1 MSAAFL
7 YYYVGDHRGTIAM
20 SFFEELKRRNVVKMA
35 ALYAVASWLIL
46 QVADVL
52 FDALELPSTWARL
65 ILAILILGF
74 PLALIFAWVYE
85 MTPEGLKREP
95 DVDRSQSV
103 THSTGRKINILIVVL
118 LVLAIATVAVDRLVP
133 EPTTIADAP
142 ANDSPVDATATGLPS
157 DKSIAVLPFD
167 NRSSREEDQFF
178 IVVRIHKM
186 SIYQC

>member
-1 MSAAFL
+1 
-7 YYYVGDHRGTIAM
+7 M

-46 QVADVL
+46 QIADVL

-85 MTPEGLKREP
+85 MTPEGLKREN

-103 THSTGRKINILIVVL
+103 THTTGRKINTLIVVL
-118 LVLAIATVAVDRLVP
+118 LVLAIATVVVDRLMP
-133 EPTTIADAP
+133 ETTVADAP
-142 ANDSPVDATATGLPS
+142 AIDSPDRDWPAQRQVYRCSAFRQPQQ
-157 DKSIAVLPFD
+157 
-167 NRSSREEDQFF
+167 SR
-178 IVVRIHKM
+178 RR
-186 SIYQC
+186 